1 MDLPAIGGSHPCVR
15 QALALRRGATADRDR
30 LLLVEGLWAHQVLL
44 ATNTLVHAFLHC
56 AEASFS
62 SDARGCAA
70 QMVQRAQASYSI
82 SARTLARL
90 AERDRPDGLLSV
102 VELPTWSPAE
112 LPLSAEALVAV
123 ADGLETPGNIGTL
136 LRTLDGCAGE
146 ALLVTNQRARL
157 THPAVFRAS
166 HGTSLLSP
174 SWCSLP
180 SPTRSTGSAGTVSTS
195 TWRMRRPSVATRAG
209 LRGRTAVVLGA
220 ERYGIS
226 ATWYDHGFASV
237 QSPCSV
243 AVTRSRRRLG
253 VGAALR
259 GARPQE
265 RLVGAQ
271 PVSTAKNHT
280 PAATSPPRARS
291 GPMPP
296 PHVRSSGWTP
306 SALVAAAEPVPAR
319 SGRHPAEAE
328 YQAQHGNH
336 EEPDESEQ
344 DAEPERSAWHT
355 YRAQPPTRQ
364 QDASNLGGGDSSSGE
379 RQDDPTEGGLLLGST
394 R

>member
-166 HGTSLLSP
+166 HGTSLTVPQLVFAAVSDALD
-174 SWCSLP
+174 WLGGHGFDVYLADAASLGRYREP
-180 SPTRSTGSAGTVSTS
+180 DYA
-195 TWRMRRPSVATRAG
+195 
-209 LRGRTAVVLGA
+209 GRTAVVLGA

-237 QSPCSV
+237 AVPMLGRGDSLNV
-243 AVTRSRRRLG
+243 AVSASVLLYE
-253 VGAALR
+253 A
-259 GARPQE
+259 
-265 RLVGAQ
+265 
-271 PVSTAKNHT
+271 
-280 PAATSPPRARS
+280 RARK
-291 GPMPP
+291 
-296 PHVRSSGWTP
+296 SGW
-306 SALVAAAEPVPAR
+306 
-319 SGRHPAEAE
+319 
-328 YQAQHGNH
+328 
-336 EEPDESEQ
+336 
-344 DAEPERSAWHT
+344 
-355 YRAQPPTRQ
+355 
-364 QDASNLGGGDSSSGE
+364 
-379 RQDDPTEGGLLLGST
+379 
-394 R
+394 